1 MMSGRIYGSSG
12 SKANP
17 MTLLAVLVGLV
28 GAACS
33 ALLWLHR
40 ISPSSTFLASI
51 TVRLTSSA
59 MLGQR
64 LEVVALAAGVIA
76 IGAALISAIGGR
88 KGGTGVVVAV
98 VLGLGAISYPVLVS
112 LNLAGNAIGGSIK

>member
-1 MMSGRIYGSSG
+1 MSGRIYGSSG

-17 MTLLAVLVGLV
+17 MTFLAVGVGLA

-33 ALLWLHR
+33 AILWLHR
-40 ISPSSTFLASI
+40 ISPGSTFLRSV
-51 TVRLTSSA
+51 TVRLTSGA
-59 MLGQR
+59 MLGTR
-64 LEVVALAAGVIA
+64 LEVVALVAGIIA
-76 IGAALISAIGGR
+76 IGAGLISAIGGR